1 MTPVV
6 VVGNAVLD
14 VCVEVDVTELP
25 VGRQVPTAV
34 TFRAGGGLS
43 NVGLDLAELG
53 VEVRAVGVVGDD
65 RPGHMLGD
73 MLPWQLVRCTGHTTE
88 VSVIATRGDRT
99 IMNQQGSAS
108 ASLDQATSLV
118 PDGVQ
123 LVMAYLNC
131 SAVASSDTVAFVQAV
146 RERTIGIVAGIN
158 GVFSQERRMAVL
170 EALPYIDLLVLND
183 IEARWLTGLETL
195 EDVLSDLEQRVAAA
209 MVTCGAKGA
218 VYVERTFRKLFGAE
232 PVAAPRSLGAGDALL
247 AGVTR
252 GLAAGKDR
260 IAACADGCEV
270 AAAWVRGE
278 FGYR

>member
-1 MTPVV
+1 MKSVV

-14 VCVEVDVTELP
+14 VCVEVDMTELP

-34 TFRAGGGLS
+34 TFQAGGGLS
-43 NVGLDLAELG
+43 NVGLGLSELG
-53 VEVRAVGVVGDD
+53 VDVRAVGVVGDD
-65 RPGHMLGD
+65 NPGGMLDD
-73 MLPWQLVRCTGHTTE
+73 MLPWQLLRCTGTTTE
-88 VSVIATRGDRT
+88 VSVITTQGERT

-108 ASLDQATSLV
+108 LPLEQATLLV
-118 PDGVQ
+118 PEGVQ

-131 SAVASSDTVAFVQAV
+131 SAVALSDTVAFVQAV
-146 RERTIGIVAGIN
+146 RERVVGIVAGLN
-158 GVFSQERRMAVL
+158 GVFSQERRVMVL

-183 IEARWLTGLETL
+183 IEARWLTGLEEL
-195 EDVLSDLEQRVAAA
+195 EDVLSDLEQKVPAA
-209 MVTCGAKGA
+209 MVTRGGEGA
-218 VYVERTFRKLFGAE
+218 VYVERRSRRVFRAE

-260 IAACADGCEV
+260 IAACADGCEI